1 MIVYYQLKSRAF
13 IYKKNDFSLLLLKF
27 TIKLKKQEDFI
38 LQK

>member
-1 MIVYYQLKSRAF
+1 MIVYYQLKSKAF
-13 IYKKNDFSLLLLKF
+13 IFVNYDFSLSLLKF